1 LAQVFRSKHRESVS
15 QTHNHYFFQQLAR
28 VSLAMRVL
36 IVGLLIAQATA
47 TLRSVSVQKHQ
58 QQGKNLANVANAQ
71 SLVTA
76 VASSLGEVIEVL
88 SQMLHEF
95 SEQETQDKANWEEYT
110 KWSDDSEV
118 EKNNFI
124 QEQSSLIMANE
135 AKKAANEQ
143 EVAKL
148 TQDLAILAEDILE
161 TQKSI
166 AELIKMRQ
174 EEHAAFQ
181 ISLAD
186 VTKTI
191 AAVTKATGILEGHY
205 GASGG
210 ELVEIRQ
217 RVQLALTM
225 YGVHSEMA
233 TQQNVAAL
241 TSLLQQ
247 RVRGP
252 DFLNTDGAKYDNYEK
267 QGGAKGVVG
276 MLTDLRS
283 QLEAQKQDLIAKES
297 ASVRQFEETKFAKE
311 TDLANMKQTQA
322 EKTERK
328 ANCEATIQQC
338 IATIDQATQE
348 IVEAKAFLVQLL
360 KDRAEFTK
368 VFGERTAMRK
378 QEQAATQAALDALQ
392 SVSAGAKDNVG
403 FMQMMQP
410 LPMSINQG
418 SALIQTGRAGRTE
431 RSGQKQKVSAKASQR
446 LKTQIAKLI
455 DLGKELGE
463 RGTALVQMAT
473 KLKGDYMGT
482 EQQSHFDAGAFGP
495 VLKLLSD
502 LIARLEEEQ
511 AAETSQHE
519 WCETEKETSVATK
532 EEREKNI
539 HTYKGTIEAM
549 TTTIAT
555 LKTEILFLESEIA
568 RVEEET
574 RIAKKIREDEHTVYV
589 QAKKDHEEVIAAI
602 NTALSALSGQYG
614 LLQVSA
620 KHQRRSGQPGLGSTP
635 FESYK
640 SGGAGAGS
648 AMEMLQDLLERYSTA
663 LAELIQA
670 EKEAQA
676 AHEDLLARNKKF
688 IEETTADKNSKIAE
702 RRATINDLANDKAEM
717 KTNLIELRE
726 VSKYLQ
732 DLRPSCDDIRST
744 FEERKKR
751 REAEIAALKEA
762 LEVISDPSMMA
773 A

>member
-1 LAQVFRSKHRESVS
+1 
-15 QTHNHYFFQQLAR
+15 
-28 VSLAMRVL
+28 
-36 IVGLLIAQATA
+36 
-47 TLRSVSVQKHQ
+47 
-58 QQGKNLANVANAQ
+58 
-71 SLVTA
+71 
-76 VASSLGEVIEVL
+76 
-88 SQMLHEF
+88 
-95 SEQETQDKANWEEYT
+95 
-110 KWSDDSEV
+110 
-118 EKNNFI
+118 
-124 QEQSSLIMANE
+124 
-135 AKKAANEQ
+135 
-143 EVAKL
+143 
-148 TQDLAILAEDILE
+148 
-161 TQKSI
+161 
-166 AELIKMRQ
+166 MRQ

-181 ISLAD
+181 ASLAD

-225 YGVHSEMA
+225 YGVHSAQA
-233 TQQNVAAL
+233 TQQNVKVL
-241 TSLLQQ
+241 TALLQQ
-247 RVRGP
+247 SVKAP
-252 DFLNTDGAKYDNYEK
+252 DFLNTDGSKYDSYQK

-276 MLTDLRS
+276 MLTDLRT
-283 QLEAQKQDLIAKES
+283 QLEAQKQDMIAKES

-311 TDLANMKQTQA
+311 TDLANLKQTQA

-348 IVEAKAFLVQLL
+348 IVEAKAFLKQLL
-360 KDRAEFTK
+360 ADRAEFTK
-368 VFGERTAMRK
+368 LFGERTAMRK

-392 SVSAGAKDNVG
+392 AVSAGAKENVG
-403 FMQMMQP
+403 FLEFHSAQRF
-410 LPMSINQG
+410 ITG
-418 SALIQTGRAGRTE
+418 SSLIQTSRLT
-431 RSGQKQKVSAKASQR
+431 RSGRSEQKEKSKVAVTTRTSQR
-446 LKTQIAKLI
+446 LKAQITKLI
-455 DLGKELGE
+455 SVGKELGE
-463 RGTALVQMAT
+463 RGAALVQMAT
-473 KLKGDYMGT
+473 KLKGDFMGT
-482 EQQSHFDAGAFGP
+482 EQQSFYDAGAFGP

-519 WCETEKETSVATK
+519 WCETEKSTSVATK

-549 TTTIAT
+549 TTAIAT

-574 RIAKKIREDEHTVYV
+574 RIAKKIREEEHAVYV
-589 QAKKDHEEVIAAI
+589 TAKKDHEEVIGAI
-602 NTALSALSGQYG
+602 NTALTALSGQYG
-614 LLQVSA
+614 FLQIAS
-620 KHQRRSGQPGLGSTP
+620 KRQRRSDQPGLGSTP

-663 LAELIQA
+663 LAEIIQA
-670 EKEAQA
+670 EKEAVA

-702 RRATINDLANDKAEM
+702 RRGTITDLANDKAEM
-717 KTNLIELRE
+717 RTNLLELHE
-726 VSKYLQ
+726 VNKYLN

-744 FEERKKR
+744 YEERKKR

>member
-1 LAQVFRSKHRESVS
+1 MVP
-15 QTHNHYFFQQLAR
+15 
-28 VSLAMRVL
+28 
-36 IVGLLIAQATA
+36 QATA
-47 TLRSVSVQKHQ
+47 SLLQSVSVQKHQ
-58 QQGKNLANVANAQ
+58 DRHLSFGRSGQ
-71 SLVTA
+71 SLATA
-76 VASSLGEVIEVL
+76 VANSLGEVIEVL
-88 SQMLHEF
+88 NQMLHEF
-95 SEQETQDKANWEEYT
+95 SEQEVQDKANWEEYT

-124 QEQSSLIMANE
+124 QEQTSLIMANE

-143 EVAKL
+143 EVQKL
-148 TQDLAILAEDILE
+148 TQDLAVLAEDILE

-181 ISLAD
+181 ASLAD

-205 GASGG
+205 GAQGAD
-210 ELVEIRQ
+210 LVEIRQ

-225 YGVHSEMA
+225 YGVHSEHA
-233 TQQNVAAL
+233 TQQNVARL
-241 TSLLQQ
+241 NSLLQESVNG
-247 RVRGP
+247 RAKNP
-252 DFLNTDGAKYDNYEK
+252 DFLNTDGSKYESYEK

-297 ASVRQFEETKFAKE
+297 ASVRQFEETKAAKE

-338 IATIDQATQE
+338 IATIDQAKQE
-348 IVEAKAFLVQLL
+348 IVDAKAFLKQLL
-360 KDRAEFTK
+360 ADRAEFTK
-368 VFGERTAMRK
+368 IFGQRTAMRK

-392 SVSAGAKDNVG
+392 AVSAGAKSGVG
-403 FMQMMQP
+403 E
-410 LPMSINQG
+410 
-418 SALIQTGRAGRTE
+418 ALIQTGRLGRTS
-431 RSGQKQKVSAKASQR
+431 RSEQKEQAKVAVSAKARQR
-446 LKTQIAKLI
+446 LQNQFAKIIAI
-455 DLGKELGE
+455 GKELGE
-463 RGTALVQMAT
+463 RGDALVQVAT
-473 KLKGDYMGT
+473 KIKQELGFDPYM
-482 EQQSHFDAGAFGP
+482 ERDQQSFYDAGAFGP

-519 WCETEKETSVATK
+519 WCETEKSNSVAAK

-539 HTYKGTIEAM
+539 HEYKGTIEAM
-549 TTTIAT
+549 TTSIAQ

-574 RIAKKIREDEHTVYV
+574 RIAIKIREDEHAVYV
-589 QAKKDHEEVIAAI
+589 QAKKDHEEVIGAI
-602 NTALSALSGQYG
+602 NTALAALSGQYG
-614 LLQVSA
+614 FLQLDS
-620 KHQRRSGQPGLGSTP
+620 KHQRRSEQPGLGSTP
-635 FESYK
+635 FASYS
-640 SGGAGAGS
+640 SGAGGAGS
-648 AMEMLQDLLERYSTA
+648 AMEMLQDLMERYSTA
-663 LAELIQA
+663 LAEIIA
-670 EKEAQA
+670 DEKAAVA

-688 IEETTADKNSKIAE
+688 IDETTADRNSKVSE
-702 RRATINDLANDKAEM
+702 RRGTITDLATDKAEM
-717 KTNLIELRE
+717 KTNLIELHE

-744 FEERKKR
+744 FEERKQR
-751 REAEIAALKEA
+751 REAEISALKEA
-762 LEVISDPSMMA
+762 LQVISDPSMMA

>member
-1 LAQVFRSKHRESVS
+1 M
-15 QTHNHYFFQQLAR
+15 
-28 VSLAMRVL
+28 MRVL
-36 IVGLLIAQATA
+36 IVGLIVGFSVPKASADLG
-47 TLRSVSVQKHQ
+47 RFVSVQKHQ
-58 QQGKNLANVANAQ
+58 GKSFTNVAHAQ
-71 SLVTA
+71 SLATA
-76 VASSLGEVIEVL
+76 VASSLGEVIEIL
-88 SQMLHEF
+88 SQMLQEF
-95 SEQETQDKANWEEYT
+95 AAQAVQDKANWEEYT

-118 EKNNFI
+118 EKNDFI
-124 QEQSSLIMANE
+124 QEQSSLIMANQ

-148 TQDLAILAEDILE
+148 TNDLAVLAEDILE

-191 AAVTKATGILEGHY
+191 AAVQKATGILEGHY
-205 GASGG
+205 GAGGG

-217 RVQLALTM
+217 RIQLALSM
-225 YGVHSEMA
+225 YGVRSDMA
-233 TQQNVAAL
+233 TQQNLARMN
-241 TSLLQQ
+241 SLLQAS
-247 RVRGP
+247 VKRGP
-252 DFLNTDGAKYDNYEK
+252 DFLNTDGSKYDSYEK

-283 QLEAQKQDLIAKES
+283 QLEAQKQDMIAKETE
-297 ASVRQFEETKFAKE
+297 SVRQFEETKAAKE

-348 IVEAKAFLVQLL
+348 IADAKAFLKQLL
-360 KDRAEFTK
+360 ADRAQFTK
-368 VFGERTAMRK
+368 VFGQRTAMRK

-392 SVSAGAKDNVG
+392 AVSAGAKEGVG
-403 FMQMMQP
+403 FLQTR
-410 LPMSINQG
+410 G
-418 SALIQTGRAGRTE
+418 SALIQTGRLGRTQ
-431 RSGQKQKVSAKASQR
+431 RSEQKEKTKVAVSAKTSQR
-446 LKTQIAKLI
+446 LKAQITKLI
-455 DLGKELGE
+455 DVGKELGE
-463 RGTALVQMAT
+463 RGAALVQMAT
-473 KLKGDYMGT
+473 KLKQQFDPYMDT
-482 EQQSHFDAGAFGP
+482 QQQDHFDEGAFGP

-519 WCETEKETSVATK
+519 WCETEKSNSVAAK

-539 HTYKGTIEAM
+539 HEYKGTIEAM
-549 TTTIAT
+549 TTAIAQ
-555 LKTEILFLESEIA
+555 LKTEILFLMSEIA

-574 RIAKKIREDEHTVYV
+574 RIAKEIREQEHEVYV
-589 QAKKDHEEVIAAI
+589 QAKKDHEEVIGAI

-614 LLQVSA
+614 LLQVAS
-620 KHQRRSGQPGLGSTP
+620 KHQRRSAQPGLGSTP
-635 FESYK
+635 FASYS
-640 SGGAGAGS
+640 SGAGGAGS

-663 LAELIQA
+663 LAEIIA
-670 EKEAQA
+670 DEKAAVA

-702 RRATINDLANDKAEM
+702 RRGTINDLATDKAEM
-717 KTNLIELRE
+717 KTNLIELHE

-744 FEERKKR
+744 YEERKQR
-751 REAEIAALKEA
+751 REAEISALKEA
-762 LEVISDPSMMA
+762 LQVISDPSMMSA
-773 A
+773 